1 MALRLLLAVIL
12 LGASA
17 ASARAADPAD
27 ALPEESKPCLACH
40 SAEGAPKVDAAA
52 FEKSVHL
59 PLGCTGCHAGVDL
72 AKHPA
77 ARPERV
83 NCAGCHADAT
93 KHYEASI
100 HAAQRAKG
108 NETAPACATC
118 HAPHEVSAAAV
129 GEGLKDACLGC
140 HAAAVDTHKKWL
152 PNTAK
157 HLEVVS
163 CAACHAPAVQRKVDL
178 RLHDG
183 AAQKRVSEDL
193 VPGFGER
200 VKALDKDGKGLDP
213 AQLRNLLDHVAQG
226 GKVAQPVLIGRIEI
240 RNGAESHH
248 LAGKATA
255 LRDCQRCH
263 SAGAEPFQS
272 VTVSVQGAD
281 GKTLRYEAQKEVLS
295 SPISV
300 DSVRAFYAIGG
311 TRISLLDVLL
321 AAAVLAGV
329 SAPLVHLALRKL
341 LRKKQG

>member
-12 LGASA
+12 LA
-17 ASARAADPAD
+17 AAPLARPADPSD
-27 ALPEESKPCLACH
+27 ALPDESKACLACH
-40 SAEGAPKVDAAA
+40 TAEGAPKVDAAA
-52 FEKSVHL
+52 FASSVHL
-59 PLGCTGCHAGVDL
+59 ALGCTGCHAGVDL

-77 ARPERV
+77 AKPERV

-93 KHYEASI
+93 THYQASV

-108 NETAPACATC
+108 NDTAPACTTC

-140 HAAAVDTHKKWL
+140 HAAAVQTHQKWL

-163 CAACHAPAVQRKVDL
+163 CAACHAPAVSRKVDL
-178 RLHDG
+178 RLYDG

-193 VPGFGER
+193 VPGFAAR

-213 AQLRNLLDHVAQG
+213 AQLRNLLDHVAQE
-226 GKVAQPVLIGRIEI
+226 GKVAEPVLIGRIEI

-248 LAGKATA
+248 LAGKAA
-255 LRDCQRCH
+255 AVRDCQRCH
-263 SAGAEPFQS
+263 RAGAEPFQS
-272 VTVSVQGAD
+272 VTVSVLGAD
-281 GKTLRYEAQKEVLS
+281 GRTVRYAAEKEVLS

-321 AAAVLAGV
+321 ALAVLAGV
-329 SAPLVHLALRKL
+329 SAPLVHLALRRL